1 MSGISSNVSA
11 NGRGGKCYL
20 PSEITFKIVRKTQH
34 DFCIPTNF
42 TANVSDESRI
52 AHDFAAFRSFFKRLQ
67 QYSSLHFTKGNEAF
81 WNVKFILKGLVVD
94 FPIAVAARHLRPRC
108 QLVVS
113 HLHHW

>member
-1 MSGISSNVSA
+1 M
-11 NGRGGKCYL
+11 

-34 DFCIPTNF
+34 VFCIPINF
-42 TANVSDESRI
+42 TANVSNESRI

-67 QYSSLHFTKGNEAF
+67 QYSSLHFTNWNEEF

-94 FPIAVAARHLRPRC
+94 FPIAVAARLLTPCC

-113 HLHHW
+113 HPHHW